1 MTRRAPARHERARKA
16 EMMSKTEPCAAPAR
30 GVVVGVDGSAA
41 SLDALRWARREARRL
56 GTAVDVVR
64 VEHGHVVESLVAAG
78 DEGSVLVVG
87 SDRRQLPLRL
97 MTGNVSTGVAARC
110 SVPVVSVPETWRPGR
125 AEGVVLAGVKHPH
138 HSQGLMAEAFS
149 VALQRGSHLVVLHAS
164 RFSYRYD
171 VDLASGRAALREW
184 EERARHELEDLL
196 APWQQRVPEIDVEM
210 RVVHD
215 QAAHALVTASA
226 EADELLVVRRSL
238 DVPTAA
244 HLGLTAR
251 TVLLHAPCPVRVV
264 PDAHVPVSPVR
275 RLELAGAAS

>member
-16 EMMSKTEPCAAPAR
+16 EMMPKTEPSVVPEKD
-30 GVVVGVDGSAA
+30 VVVGVDGSAA
-41 SLDALRWARREARRL
+41 SLDALRWARGEAHRL
-56 GTAVDVVR
+56 GTGVDVVR

-78 DEGSVLVVG
+78 DQGSVLVVG

-125 AEGVVLAGVKHPH
+125 AAGIVLVGVKHPH
-138 HSQGLMAEAFS
+138 HSQGLVAEAYA
-149 VALQRGSHLVVLHAS
+149 VALRRGSRLVLLHAP
-164 RFSYRYD
+164 RFPYRYD
-171 VDLASGRAALREW
+171 VDRASGRTALREW
-184 EERARHELEDLL
+184 EQRARHEMEELL
-196 APWQQRVPEIDVEM
+196 APWRQQLPEVDVEV

-215 QAAHALVTASA
+215 QAAHALVTAAA
-226 EADELLVVRRSL
+226 EADEVVIVRRSL

-264 PDAHVPVSPVR
+264 PDAHVPVLHGR
-275 RLELAGAAS
+275 RLELAGAAT